1 MIAIIFEGDN
11 MALKKDD
18 LLRNYKIVKEL
29 GRGRFGITYLA
40 KDQNNQSFVVKTI
53 SDDLIE
59 QLSTNPKE
67 LQRLQ
72 ETIMQEAITLAKCQ
86 HPNIVEVRKDGI
98 FIENDRFYLVEEY
111 IAGENLENLPNK
123 TLSESEALN
132 YIRQIGDAL
141 ICVHKNNLIHRDVK
155 PANIMIRAG
164 KSEAV
169 LIDFGLAK
177 GFDNPFTTVKS
188 SDADNFTALELY
200 HTKSQKGPYTDVY
213 SLSATLYF
221 LLTGIT
227 PPSAVERGSNIEE
240 KILDIIIPPKEINST
255 ISQLTNDAIITG
267 LALPPQN
274 RPANI
279 NEWLA
284 LLPKE
289 ETEPAPMEPTP
300 IETAPETVTAAIN
313 WEKWGVIWGTIVTLL
328 VGIPGFLAFFKT
340 DVPQTPAT
348 SPSVIEQKEK

>member
-1 MIAIIFEGDN
+1 
-11 MALKKDD
+11 MALKPGDQ
-18 LLRNYKIVKEL
+18 LRNYTIIKEL

-40 KDQNNQSFVVKTI
+40 KDQDNQSCVIKTI
-53 SDDLIE
+53 SDNLIE
-59 QLSTNPKE
+59 QLSTDPKE

-72 ETIMQEAITLAKCQ
+72 EAIMQEAITLAKCQ
-86 HPNIVEVRKDGI
+86 HPNIVKVGKDGI
-98 FIENDRFYLVEEY
+98 FIENDRFYLVEEF
-111 IAGENLENLPNK
+111 IAGENLENLPHK

-188 SDADNFTALELY
+188 NDADNFSALELY
-200 HTKSQKGPYTDVY
+200 YANFEKGPYTDVY

-227 PPSAVERGSNIEE
+227 PPSAVERGSNIEG
-240 KILDIIIPPKEINST
+240 KIFDVRPPKEINST
-255 ISQLTNDAIITG
+255 ISQITNDAIIEG
-267 LALPPQN
+267 LALSPQS

-279 NEWLA
+279 DQWLA

-289 ETEPAPMEPTP
+289 QTEAEV
-300 IETAPETVTAAIN
+300 APEAILSKPID
-313 WEKWGVIWGTIVTLL
+313 WQKWGVIVTLL
-328 VGIPGFLAFFKT
+328 GVIVAAVPVILDLVKR
-340 DVPQTPAT
+340 DVPPTPAT
-348 SPSVIEQKEK
+348 SPSVMEQKQK